1 MFGLSVDE
9 YKSLQRFV
17 RNVPESLNMRSWE
30 KMMILAYLQNEGGS
44 DRMFPPGETET
55 SELVRKHASA
65 LAKSFTDDNEAI
77 DTLRQSLKDAVSLI
91 RYREAVYLTSHRAF
105 KIEASQ
111 HVVFLKLHVHVLQ
124 VLVGQL
130 KIRTLVAL
138 SERLSAEGF
147 INKNFESL
155 VRKALE
161 AANPDQGTLDFKESA
176 A

>member
-1 MFGLSVDE
+1 MFGLSTDE
-9 YKSLQRFV
+9 FKSLQRFV
-17 RNVPESLNMRSWE
+17 RAVPESLNMRSWE

-55 SELVRKHASA
+55 AELIRKYASV
-65 LAKSFTDDNEAI
+65 LAKSFSDDSEAI
-77 DTLRQSLKDAVSLI
+77 NTLWQSLKDAVSLA
-91 RYREAVYLTSHRAF
+91 RYREAVHVTSKAF
-105 KIEASQ
+105 KIEPSQ
-111 HVVFLKLHVHVLQ
+111 HVVFLKLPAHVLQ